1 MMPGLRRA
9 TVMHGL
15 LLALALTAPATAQN
29 AGPADAEDLRDIR
42 VGMSVADLP
51 SAGYAD
57 FACAADT
64 GRKVAGW
71 SAARDCPADANGLHA
86 LRFGYDKETDRE
98 GVIVAGH
105 PAVLTLLV
113 DNDDKVAALR
123 IETDPK
129 ARLYLRKKAFLF
141 ATQIKSRYGSEGWDC
156 TQGQPEAGE
165 QPVGGVYIRERCT
178 KTTQDRAIVVE
189 RSLFRRPDQDAKNF
203 VDETRM
209 TISRKSL

>member
-29 AGPADAEDLRDIR
+29 AGPADAKDLRDIR

>member
-1 MMPGLRRA
+1 MTISPRLA
-9 TVMHGL
+9 TAIRGL
-15 LLALALTAPATAQN
+15 LLTLGLTATAAAQGVGVPGDN
-29 AGPADAEDLRDIR
+29 DLRDIR
-42 VGMSVADLP
+42 VGMAVADLP

-57 FACAADT
+57 FACAGDA

-71 SAARDCPADANGLHA
+71 SGWRDCPADASGLHA

-113 DNDDKVAALR
+113 DNDGEVGGLR

-141 ATQIKSRYGSEGWDC
+141 ATQVKSRYGSEGWSC

-178 KTTQDRAIVVE
+178 KTAQNRSIVVE
-189 RSLFRRPDQDAKNF
+189 RSLFRRADQDAKNF

-209 TISRKSL
+209 TISK

>member
-1 MMPGLRRA
+1 MTISPRLA
-9 TVMHGL
+9 TAIRGL
-15 LLALALTAPATAQN
+15 LLTLGLTATAAAQGVGVPGDN
-29 AGPADAEDLRDIR
+29 DLRDIR
-42 VGMSVADLP
+42 VGMAVADLP

-57 FACAADT
+57 FACAADAS
-64 GRKVAGW
+64 RKVAGW
-71 SAARDCPADANGLHA
+71 SGWRDCPADASGLHA

-113 DNDDKVAALR
+113 DNDGEVGGLR

-141 ATQIKSRYGSEGWDC
+141 ATQVKSRYGSEGWRC

-178 KTTQDRAIVVE
+178 KTAQNRSIVVE
-189 RSLFRRPDQDAKNF
+189 RSLFRRADQDAKNF

-209 TISRKSL
+209 TISK